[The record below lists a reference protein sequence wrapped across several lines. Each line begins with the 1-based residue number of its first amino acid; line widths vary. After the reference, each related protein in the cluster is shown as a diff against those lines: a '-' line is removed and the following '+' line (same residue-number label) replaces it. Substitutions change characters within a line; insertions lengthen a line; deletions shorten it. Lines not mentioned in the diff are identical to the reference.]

1 LYGTAARR
9 STILPKRRPVFIWQ
23 FRVAGIDG
31 NIAEDLSAFFQYRV
45 ESGQALRKILAKIQE
60 QNL

>member
-1 LYGTAARR
+1 LYGTAALR
-9 STILPKRRPVFIWQ
+9 STILQKRRPAFVWQ

-45 ESGQALRKILAKIQE
+45 ESGQALRKILAKIRE